1 MDTQTKIIQTKII
14 EIVKQVAGKPIDP
27 TPEESL
33 FESGVLDSFTL
44 ADLVSALERE
54 FSLKIPDSDLSPRKF
69 DSVARIQA
77 YLQSRT

>member
-1 MDTQTKIIQTKII
+1 METKII
-14 EIVKQVAGKPIDP
+14 EIVRQVSGKSINPSPD
-27 TPEESL
+27 ESL

-44 ADLVSALERE
+44 ADLVSALEKE

>member
-1 MDTQTKIIQTKII
+1 MDTQTKII

-27 TPEESL
+27 SPTESL

-44 ADLVSALERE
+44 ADLVTALEAE

>member
-1 MDTQTKIIQTKII
+1 MDTQTRII
-14 EIVKQVAGKPIDP
+14 EIVKQVSGKPINP

-44 ADLVSALERE
+44 ADVVSALEKE

-69 DSVARIQA
+69 DSVARIET

>member
-1 MDTQTKIIQTKII
+1 MDTQIKIV

-27 TPEESL
+27 RPEESL
-33 FESGVLDSFTL
+33 FESGALDSFTL
-44 ADLVSALERE
+44 ADLVAALEAE

>member
-1 MDTQTKIIQTKII
+1 MDTQTKII

-27 TPEESL
+27 TPTESL

-44 ADLVSALERE
+44 ADLVSALEKE

>member
-1 MDTQTKIIQTKII
+1 METQTKII

-27 TPEESL
+27 SPEDSL
-33 FESGVLDSFTL
+33 FESGALDSFTL
-44 ADLVSALERE
+44 TDLVSALEKE

-69 DSVARIQA
+69 DSVQRIQA

>member
-1 MDTQTKIIQTKII
+1 MDTQTKSI

-27 TPEESL
+27 SPTESL

-44 ADLVSALERE
+44 ADLVTALEAE